1 MEKNYFKIHFVGIGG
16 IGISAL
22 ARYYLAQGWQ
32 VSGSDAV
39 LSSITRDLSNEGA
52 KIYEGHK
59 SLKSIMPSI
68 VVYSPAVLKMILN

>member
-39 LSSITRDLSNEGA
+39 LSSITRDFI
-52 KIYEGHK
+52 K
-59 SLKSIMPSI
+59 
-68 VVYSPAVLKMILN
+68 